1 MAPFWVRLWVWSV
14 VSSRGVT
21 AAEAMASH
29 GDSTPAPTPRLLR
42 GTAQPTARRDGA
54 ANRAPST
61 RPSAAPTGPR
71 RPTVLRVNGAASGEV
86 KKTIVTRNEDQN
98 GSVSGGVSEKTKT
111 RLCRGGV
118 FFSSVFKRRRSK
130 YPPPFFSL
138 PKAVVTSADELAE
151 TIAAARGVRRQYLVS
166 SFRSGLGG
174 HKECPGKATETV
186 FSRVRALEIY
196 RRLPQDA
203 FSNHSVLPNSTL
215 DSG

>member
-98 GSVSGGVSEKTKT
+98 GSVSGGRIRKDEDTTLSRGCFFLLRFQEKEK
-111 RLCRGGV
+111 
-118 FFSSVFKRRRSK
+118 
-130 YPPPFFSL
+130 
-138 PKAVVTSADELAE
+138 
-151 TIAAARGVRRQYLVS
+151 
-166 SFRSGLGG
+166 
-174 HKECPGKATETV
+174 
-186 FSRVRALEIY
+186 
-196 RRLPQDA
+196 
-203 FSNHSVLPNSTL
+203 
-215 DSG
+215 